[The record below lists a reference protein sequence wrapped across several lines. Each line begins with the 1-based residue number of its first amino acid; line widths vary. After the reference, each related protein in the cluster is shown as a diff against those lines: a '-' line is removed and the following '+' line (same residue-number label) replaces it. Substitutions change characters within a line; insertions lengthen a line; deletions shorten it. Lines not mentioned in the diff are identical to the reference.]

1 MRQNQE
7 YSLQV
12 PPLLWRVCELVV
24 PVISI
29 SQKLQVSGF

>member
-12 PPLLWRVCELVV
+12 PPLWRVCELLV
-24 PVISI
+24 PMISVI
-29 SQKLQVSGF
+29 QKLQVSGF